1 MTTATPTESAQER
14 LAGDWNFAPV
24 HSSASFSVKYLV
36 AKFRGRFE
44 EVDAKI
50 SDGQLTGSVK
60 VDSIVVK
67 DENLAA
73 HLKAPDF
80 FDAENHPEISFASKS
95 IELDGDDAK
104 IEGELTIK
112 GNTRPVS
119 ATGRVEGPTED
130 FMGNTRLGF
139 EFETTIDRTE
149 FGVDWNADLPKGGKA
164 LSNDVTLVVELE
176 FAKGE

>member
-1 MTTATPTESAQER
+1 MTTATATQTAQER
-14 LAGDWNFAPV
+14 LAGEWTFAPV
-24 HSSASFSVKYLV
+24 HSSAGFSVKYLV

-44 EVDAKI
+44 EVTAKVE
-50 SDGQLTGSVK
+50 DGQLTGSVP

-80 FDAENHPEISFASKS
+80 FDAEAHPEIIFASKS
-95 IELDGDDAK
+95 IELDGDDAR

-119 ATGRVEGPTED
+119 ATGTIEGPTED
-130 FMGNTRLGF
+130 FAGNTRLGF

-149 FGVDWNADLPKGGKA
+149 FGLDWNADLPKGGKA
-164 LSNDVTLVVELE
+164 LSNEVILSVELE
-176 FAKGE
+176 FHRA